1 MTLRIELL
9 PAGYGD
15 AILVGYGK
23 GKKPTH
29 HLLID
34 AGQAG
39 TTGPLLAR
47 LKQLRKDGGRIDLF
61 VVTHV
66 DADHVGGALK
76 LLGDEA
82 AAAMIQ
88 GVWFNGY
95 VHLQKGAGL
104 LGPVQG
110 EKLTERIVEL
120 KIPWNVGWPR
130 PIQEGVGG
138 PVVVKRPATRTL
150 PGGAEALVLS
160 PTPESL
166 KRLLGVWK
174 QVVTAA
180 GLRPDEPATEEPPL
194 VAPGLLGA
202 SLKDLA
208 KVATPADDAPANGSS
223 IAFVLRCG
231 KKRVLF
237 GADAHPDV
245 LVAGLAA
252 LPEKP
257 YPLDACKLPHH
268 GSKANVT
275 APLVSALD
283 CPLWLVSTNG
293 VRFSHP
299 DDAALARVVVEGAR
313 GGSKPTIGWNYQS
326 ARFKAFTKRY
336 PPAKSGYELCLP
348 GKSGL
353 VVEL

>member
-1 MTLRIELL
+1 MTLRVELL

-47 LKQLRKDGGRIDLF
+47 LKQLRRDGGRIDLF
-61 VVTHV
+61 VITHV

-76 LLGDEA
+76 ILNDEA

-95 VHLQKGAGL
+95 VHLQRGAGL
-104 LGPVQG
+104 LGPIQG
-110 EKLTERIVEL
+110 EALTQRIVEL
-120 KIPWNVGWPR
+120 KLPWNVGWPR
-130 PIQEGVGG
+130 PIQDAVGG
-138 PVVVKRPATRTL
+138 PVVAKKPATRAL
-150 PGGAEALVLS
+150 PGDAEALVLS

-166 KRLLGVWK
+166 KRLLGAWK

-180 GLRPDEPATEEPPL
+180 GLRPGKPATEEPPL

-202 SLKDLA
+202 TLKELA
-208 KVATPADDAPANGSS
+208 KDPTPADDAPANGSS
-223 IAFVLRCG
+223 IAFVFEFEG
-231 KKRVLF
+231 KRVLF

-245 LVAGLAA
+245 LVASLAA
-252 LPEKP
+252 LREKP
-257 YPLDACKLPHH
+257 YRLAACKLPHH

-283 CPLWLVSTNG
+283 CRRWLVSTNG
-293 VRFSHP
+293 VRFQHP
-299 DDAALARVVVEGAR
+299 DDAALARVVVVGTR
-313 GGSKPTIGWNYQS
+313 NGGEPIIGWNYRS
-326 ARFKAFTKRY
+326 ARFKAFTRRF
-336 PPAKSGYELCLP
+336 PPANSGYELCLP

>member
-29 HLLID
+29 HLLVD

-47 LKQLRKDGGRIDLF
+47 LKRLRQEGGRIDLF

-66 DADHVGGALK
+66 DADHVGGALR
-76 LLGDEA
+76 LLDDEA
-82 AAAMIQ
+82 VAGMIQ

-95 VHLQKGAGL
+95 VQLHRAAGL
-104 LGPVQG
+104 LGPIQG
-110 EKLTERIVEL
+110 EKLTQRIVEL
-120 KIPWNVGWPR
+120 KLPWNVGWPGR
-130 PIQEGVGG
+130 IEKGVGG
-138 PVVVKRPATRTL
+138 PVVVKKPATRAL
-150 PGGAEALVLS
+150 PGEAEALVLS
-160 PTPESL
+160 PTAASL
-166 KRLLGVWK
+166 KRLMKVWT
-174 QVVTAA
+174 QVVTEA
-180 GLRPDEPATEEPPL
+180 GLRPGKPATEEPPL
-194 VAPGLLGA
+194 LAPGLLGA
-202 SLKDLA
+202 SLEDLA
-208 KVATPADDAPANGSS
+208 GVETPPDDAPANGSS
-223 IAFVLRCG
+223 IAFVLRYG
-231 KKRVLF
+231 KKRVLL
-237 GADAHPDV
+237 GADAHPEL
-245 LVAGLAA
+245 LVASLGQ

-257 YPLDACKLPHH
+257 YRLAACKLPHH

-275 APLVSALD
+275 APLVAALD

-299 DDAALARVVVEGAR
+299 DDAALARVVV
-313 GGSKPTIGWNYQS
+313 GGGTKPTIGWNYQS
-326 ARFKAFTKRY
+326 ARFKSFTKRY
-336 PPAKSGYELCLP
+336 PPATSGYQLLRP
-348 GKSGL
+348 GDSGL